1 MRQRRV
7 SCALCGSR
15 GSIANKRAVALRKG
29 VVYLCS
35 EDLLAVIASADP
47 GTLVR
52 AGLRKAAQGGG
63 MQFMD
68 LVKEGLPR

>member
-1 MRQRRV
+1 MRQPRV

-15 GSIANKRAVALRKG
+15 GSVRNKHAVALRKG
-29 VVYLCS
+29 VVYVCS

-63 MQFMD
+63 MQFME
-68 LVKEGLPR
+68 LVKQGMPR